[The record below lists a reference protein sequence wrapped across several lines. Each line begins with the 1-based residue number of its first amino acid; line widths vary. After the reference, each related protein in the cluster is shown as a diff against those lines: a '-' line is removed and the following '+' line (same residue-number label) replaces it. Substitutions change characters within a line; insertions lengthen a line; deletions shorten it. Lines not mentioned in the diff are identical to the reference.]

1 MKTFTKLFF
10 ILALFASLTGRASHL
25 MSGEISYEHLGN
37 GNYKI
42 ILTLFRDCA
51 GISMNQPQ
59 LNISSA
65 CSTYAITPTLISTG
79 LSTIYCNAISSS
91 CNGGN
96 FPGYEYFVY
105 VDTVNLPPCS
115 EWKISY
121 NECCRNAA
129 PINVYSPSGSEFR
142 IQSIL
147 NNLTAENSSPV
158 FSYQPLMLVPF
169 NSPVCINNTTYDY
182 DGDSIAYSLVAP
194 AFGLNILATYPPAFS
209 ATDPFGIG
217 SAMSFNPQSGNICK
231 PASSGL
237 LGSYLIAIK
246 VEEFRNGVLIGSI
259 IRDIQIVQLATGSG
273 SPLSIDGVV
282 TDAQNNPVAG
292 IAVEL
297 YEYSIAQGLMPLAAT
312 ATTDAAGQ
320 YYFGNMPRMQYVA
333 RAIPIDTAYLPTYH
347 QSTYFWN
354 TSQLI
359 FSFCD
364 TLLTADI
371 NLTTTVNPL
380 GTGVVAGY
388 MNGLNI
394 RTVDVVGPVYIFLI
408 DKNTGNLTAQ
418 TTIDVNGYY
427 QFNNVPDGQYRI
439 TADITGLNMLS
450 THYPIVSGGGLNGNF
465 DFIATP
471 DGIYALPLL
480 TTNSSLWE
488 QSNGIIIY
496 PNPGN
501 NFINISTNFKSK
513 TTVIIY
519 DIVGAMVQNQT
530 FNDNATTLDVN
541 SLAKGSYFILI
552 KNNGVSKTYKWIK
565 E

>member
-10 ILALFASLTGRASHL
+10 ILALFASLTGKASHL

-42 ILTLFRDCA
+42 ILTLFRDCD
-51 GISMNQPQ
+51 GIAMNQPQ

-65 CSTYAITPTLISTG
+65 CSTFAITPSLLSTG
-79 LSTIYCNAISSS
+79 LSSIYCNAIVSS
-91 CNGGN
+91 CNGGS

-105 VDTVNLPPCS
+105 ADTVNLPPCS
-115 EWKISY
+115 DWKIRY

-129 PINVYSPSGSEFR
+129 PINVYSPSSSEFR
-142 IQSIL
+142 IESTL
-147 NNLTAENSSPV
+147 DNASAENNSPV

-182 DGDSIAYSLVAP
+182 DGDSIVYSLVAP
-194 AFGLNILATYPPAFS
+194 AFGLNIPATYPSAYS

-217 SAMSFNPQSGNICK
+217 TAMSFNSQSGNICK

-297 YEYSIAQGLMPLAAT
+297 YEYSIAQGVMPLSAT
-312 ATTDAAGQ
+312 ATTNAAGE
-320 YYFGNMPRMQYVA
+320 YYFGSMPRRQYVA
-333 RAIPIDTAYLPTYH
+333 RATPIDTTYLPTYH

-371 NLTTTVNPL
+371 NLTTTANPL
-380 GTGVVAGY
+380 GTGIVAGY

-394 RTVDVVGPVYIFLI
+394 RTVDVVGPVHIFLI

-418 TTIDVNGYY
+418 TTIDANGYY

-471 DGIYALPLL
+471 NGIYALPLL
-480 TTNSSLWE
+480 TTNSNLLE
-488 QSNGIIIY
+488 QSNGIVIY

-501 NFINISTNFKSK
+501 DFIIISTNFKSK
-513 TTVIIY
+513 TKVIIY

-552 KNNGVSKTYKWIK
+552 QNNGASNTYKWIK